1 MRTLLCAF
9 LSLLRALTIMLAST
23 ITIFASVASRVL
35 AHGVSEHQT
44 PIAGPFEALWYNKL
58 PGDGGTQVTN

>member
-1 MRTLLCAF
+1 
-9 LSLLRALTIMLAST
+9 MLAST
-23 ITIFASVASRVL
+23 ITLFASVASRVL